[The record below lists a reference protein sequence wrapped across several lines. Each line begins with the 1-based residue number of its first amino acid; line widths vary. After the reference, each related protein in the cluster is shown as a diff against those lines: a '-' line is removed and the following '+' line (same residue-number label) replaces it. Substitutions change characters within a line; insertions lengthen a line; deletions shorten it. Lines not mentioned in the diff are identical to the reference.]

1 VIRVERQRTRAG
13 KTTVEG
19 AYDITRLGRDRADAS
34 RRWEWIRSHGQI
46 ENRRPDVRD
55 VTVNEDGRR
64 VRSGSA
70 PPVLSALRNTVS
82 HLLEDVPAPS
92 KAAARRRL
100 AAHPNEAID
109 LIST

>member
-1 VIRVERQRTRAG
+1 VIRVERHRTRAG
-13 KTTVEG
+13 KTPVEG
-19 AYDITRLGRDRADAS
+19 AYDLTRRGRDRADAS

-70 PPVLSALRNTVS
+70 PPVLSALRNTVI
-82 HLLEDVPAPS
+82 HLLEEVPAPS
-92 KAAARRRL
+92 KAARRRL